1 MFGSSESHLTLD
13 TWMVNREVT
22 LQFKTSNPNG
32 VIAYAGGNSGNYLE
46 LELRDGSLFFSA
58 RKGEFFHLHQE
69 LLAIQTSM
77 EIGISNSPW

>member
-46 LELRDGSLFFSA
+46 LELRDGALFFAA
-58 RKGEFFHLHQE
+58 RKGTLSLVTHCAKRTVLYE
-69 LLAIQTSM
+69 TSYHKH
-77 EIGISNSPW
+77 